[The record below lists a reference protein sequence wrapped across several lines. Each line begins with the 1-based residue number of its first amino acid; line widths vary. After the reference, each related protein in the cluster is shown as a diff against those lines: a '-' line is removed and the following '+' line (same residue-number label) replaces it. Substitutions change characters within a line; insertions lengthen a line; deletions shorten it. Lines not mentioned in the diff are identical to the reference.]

1 MVIKRNK
8 KWFEKVEFYGS
19 SPCYTTNDFDFDF

>member
-8 KWFEKVEFYGS
+8 NGHENVEFYGS
-19 SPCYTTNDFDFDF
+19 SPCSTTNEFDFDF